1 MAGEGRIE
9 TVVPLINIVR
19 LDRLVLLIRHN
30 AKLPTRWQQPIMDR
44 VVIIFWT
51 SMILFSCGTKE
62 NSNVEL
68 ELYSMENDT
77 IENVNSIQLTNKPEL
92 LTGRSIFFWDK
103 WGLRTYEFKNIK
115 KTDKNKFIIEN
126 IEPDEY
132 TLFISLT
139 VDGVEKLA
147 ELRDLE
153 IVAGQNRF
161 RKQITLNGIR
171 SYLGE

>member
-103 WGLRTYEFKNIK
+103 WGLRTYEFKNSSCSK
-115 KTDKNKFIIEN
+115 SC
-126 IEPDEY
+126 P
-132 TLFISLT
+132 
-139 VDGVEKLA
+139 
-147 ELRDLE
+147 
-153 IVAGQNRF
+153 
-161 RKQITLNGIR
+161 
-171 SYLGE
+171 